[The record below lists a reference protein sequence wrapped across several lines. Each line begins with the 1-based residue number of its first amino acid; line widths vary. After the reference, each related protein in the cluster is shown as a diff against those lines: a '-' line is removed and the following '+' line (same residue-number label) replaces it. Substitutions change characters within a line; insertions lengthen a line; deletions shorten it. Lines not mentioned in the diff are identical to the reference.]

1 VAAIDGAGGIIWRA
15 GIYPRIEILLI
26 HRPVKDDWSFPK
38 GKLRTNE
45 SAQQAALREVREE
58 TGLRCE
64 LGNEVVTC
72 CYLDRRGRDRRV
84 RYWSMRPMS
93 GSFRP
98 NREVDAFRWLEP
110 TDAFD
115 VLSYEHDRGVLEAFR
130 FPLDRSRLA
139 AS

>member
-1 VAAIDGAGGIIWRA
+1 LATKSSPAATSIDAAGIDGCA
-15 GIYPRIEILLI
+15 
-26 HRPVKDDWSFPK
+26 
-38 GKLRTNE
+38 T
-45 SAQQAALREVREE
+45 
-58 TGLRCE
+58 
-64 LGNEVVTC
+64 
-72 CYLDRRGRDRRV
+72 
-84 RYWSMRPMS
+84 
-93 GSFRP
+93 